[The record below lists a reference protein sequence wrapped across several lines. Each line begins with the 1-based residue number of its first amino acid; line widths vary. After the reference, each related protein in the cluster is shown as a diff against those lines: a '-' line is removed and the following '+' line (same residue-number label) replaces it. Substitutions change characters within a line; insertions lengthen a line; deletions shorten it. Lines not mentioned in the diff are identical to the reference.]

1 MDDFE
6 NHMVVAKERFKIDIQ
21 NRMTSINKYLEDR
34 ITSSSS
40 SRYAKISKNNEIESE
55 RNEFERV
62 LVSLNKSNDY

>member
-1 MDDFE
+1 VDDFE